1 MLNSKERLLEQM
13 KAVAKAAALLPA
25 VEHIAFVVDDPSGET
40 PRVSASVVIA
50 NRPFT
55 LWLERYH
62 SIATKGAVP
71 VRYLGVPA
79 DADILVQIKAAV
91 AVTELLRYNGVSC
104 SIRATAR

>member
-13 KAVAKAAALLPA
+13 KAVAKAASLLPA
-25 VEHIAFVVDDPSGET
+25 TDQITFVVADPSGEAA
-40 PRVSASVVIA
+40 RVSASVVIA

-55 LWLERYH
+55 LWLERYQDVA
-62 SIATKGAVP
+62 IKGAVP
-71 VRYLGVPA
+71 MRYLGVPA

-104 SIRATAR
+104 SIRATAK